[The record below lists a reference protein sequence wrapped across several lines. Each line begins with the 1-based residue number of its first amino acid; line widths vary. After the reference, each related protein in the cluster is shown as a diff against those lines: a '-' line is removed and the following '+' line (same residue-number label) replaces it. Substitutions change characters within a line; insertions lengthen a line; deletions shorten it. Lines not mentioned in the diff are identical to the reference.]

1 VDQLPLRER
10 KKLRTRQALIGTA
23 LTRFTERGFDGV
35 TLDELCAE
43 VEVSKRTFFRYFT
56 GKEDAAL
63 APAHDMWRAMLT
75 ELPTVPASG
84 GTLLEILR
92 DALLAALTQMPT
104 DGWADRMLLTQRL
117 SATTPSMNAHGL
129 DFCDRTI
136 RASAAILRS
145 RFGFASDDL
154 RPRLALEMLVAAFHC
169 ALETWATASRPNRN
183 TLATHVRA
191 ALAAAPD
198 SVTMTVD

>member
-10 KKLRTRQALIGTA
+10 KKLRTRQALIDTA

-75 ELPTVPASG
+75 ELTTVPASG
-84 GTLLEILR
+84 RPLLEVLR

-117 SATTPSMNAHGL
+117 LAETSSMNAHSL

-136 RASAAILRS
+136 RTSADILRT
-145 RFGFASDDL
+145 RFGFTPDDL

-169 ALETWATASRPNRN
+169 ALETWAAAPHPDRA
-183 TLATHVRA
+183 TLATHVRT
-191 ALAAAPD
+191 ALAAAPE
-198 SVTMTVD
+198 SITMTVA